1 MAPDYNLQKQLDITM
16 LRLRSSLGLM
26 ALMSP
31 VSQSCRWMG
40 RARMW
45 NTRRKPT
52 FIEFNER
59 RQIVEL
65 DSMLKVSYIQLM
77 EVRPEECC
85 IRKVKWR

>member
-1 MAPDYNLQKQLDITM
+1 M

-31 VSQSCRWMG
+31 VNQSCRWMG
-40 RARMW
+40 RGRMW

-65 DSMLKVSYIQLM
+65 DSMLKVSDILFM
-77 EVRPEECC
+77 KIRSDECC
-85 IRKVKWR
+85 FRRAKWR